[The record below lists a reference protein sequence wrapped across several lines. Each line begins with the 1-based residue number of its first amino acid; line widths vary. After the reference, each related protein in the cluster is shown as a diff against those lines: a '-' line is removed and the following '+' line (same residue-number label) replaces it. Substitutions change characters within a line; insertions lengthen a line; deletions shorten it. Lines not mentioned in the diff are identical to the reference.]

1 MKRSKN
7 LTEIATETR
16 ISRRYL
22 EAIEADNVSDLP
34 GDFFYKAFIRQYA
47 RVLQLDE
54 RTTQQILA
62 AAVSIPEPDPVPA
75 LNLVYE
81 RAQHGA
87 STRWR
92 PSTGVAVG
100 LLIAVLAGGSGLYA
114 LWQRFQTR
122 AEEPAGTASYTPVPA
137 PAERLVVRPPETTNP
152 PPADPA
158 VAPVAGTLSEQPAP
172 QVPTSVSETP
182 AAQAVAVSEGQV
194 SVEITTT
201 EAAWVQVSSEGK
213 TIFAGTIK
221 PNQSRSF
228 AVGPTGRLRTGNAGA
243 VDVRMNGKPIG
254 VLGPKGQVRAVLFKA
269 GEAQIVTPQPID
281 TSETQLFGVPRT
293 QN

>member
-114 LWQRFQTR
+114 LWQKVQAR
-122 AEEPAGTASYTPVPA
+122 AEEPTSTTPDASVAA
-137 PAERLVVRPPETTNP
+137 PAERLVVRPPEAAVVP
-152 PPADPA
+152 AADPA
-158 VAPVAGTLSEQPAP
+158 VSAAAEQPASP
-172 QVPTSVSETP
+172 VSNPVSETP
-182 AAQAVAVSEGQV
+182 PAQPVAVTEGQV
-194 SVEITTT
+194 SVEITTS
-201 EAAWVQVSSEGK
+201 EAAWVQLSSEGK
-213 TIFAGTIK
+213 TVFIGTME
-221 PNQSRSF
+221 PNESRSF
-228 AVGPTGRLRTGNAGA
+228 AIGSSGKLLTGNAGA
-243 VDVRMNGKPIG
+243 VDVRMNGKPVG
-254 VLGPKGQVRAVLFKA
+254 VLGPKGQVRTVLFNS
-269 GEAQIVTPQPID
+269 GEAQVVRPQPRD

-293 QN
+293 QD